1 MKRVSSIKIMLS
13 INDLKKG
20 TVIQINNEPYE
31 ILETQHSK
39 MGRAGAVLRTK
50 IKNLATGNVL
60 DKTYKGG
67 DKFEEAD
74 LEELKAQFLYRE
86 GESFYFMD
94 QESYDQFSLNKSQ
107 LNDKANY
114 LAEEIIVKIKKYR
127 GNPIRITL
135 PPEVKLKVAD
145 APPGIKGNTADG
157 GSKIVTLE
165 TGLKIAVPLHIK
177 EGDVLRIKTETG
189 RYDGKE

>member
-1 MKRVSSIKIMLS
+1 MLS
-13 INDLKKG
+13 INDLKRG

-39 MGRAGAVLRTK
+39 RGRAGAVLRTK

-67 DKFEEAD
+67 DKFKEAE

-86 GESFYFMD
+86 GEDFYFMD
-94 QESYDQFSLNKSQ
+94 QESYEQFSLNKNQ
-107 LNDKANY
+107 LGDKTDY

-135 PPEVKLKVAD
+135 PPEVKLKVVD

-157 GSKIVTLE
+157 GSKIVILE

>member
-1 MKRVSSIKIMLS
+1 MLS

-20 TVIQINNEPYE
+20 TTIQIDNEPYE

-39 MGRAGAVLRTK
+39 MGRGGAVLRTK
-50 IKNLATGNVL
+50 IRNLITGGVL

-67 DKFEEAD
+67 DKFEKAE
-74 LEELKAQFLYRE
+74 LEELKAQFLYKE
-86 GESFYFMD
+86 GEDFYFMD
-94 QESYDQFSLNKSQ
+94 QESYEQFSLNESQ
-107 LNDKANY
+107 LNDKADY

-127 GNPIRITL
+127 GNPISVIL
-135 PPEVKLKVAD
+135 PPEVKLKVIS
-145 APPGIKGNTADG
+145 APPGVKGNTADG

-165 TGLKIAVPLHIK
+165 TGLKISVPLHIR

>member
-1 MKRVSSIKIMLS
+1 MLS

-20 TVIQINNEPYE
+20 TIIQIDDEPYE
-31 ILETQHSK
+31 ILETRHSK

-50 IKNLATGNVL
+50 IRNLITGNVL

-67 DKFEEAD
+67 DKFEEVS
-74 LEELKAQFLYRE
+74 LEELRAQFLYKE
-86 GESFYFMD
+86 GEDFYFMD
-94 QESYDQFSLNKSQ
+94 QESYEQFNLNEDQLG
-107 LNDKANY
+107 DKADY

-127 GNPIRITL
+127 GNPISVIL
-135 PPEVKLKVAD
+135 PPEVKLKVIS
-145 APPGIKGNTADG
+145 APPGVKGNTADG

-165 TGLKIAVPLHIK
+165 TGLKISVPLHIK
-177 EGDVLRIKTETG
+177 EGDVLKIKTETG